1 MAGWMAWT
9 LPTAVF
15 FGAIALMLAGMTVW
29 QVLSPSV
36 ARRGVLPM
44 ETTRGDR
51 LFIGLLGSAVSV
63 LLGSAGAW
71 YLQTYGVTLGED
83 VVAKMGSSFPIQA
96 TVYADLTLSTVAT
109 AVLLGILGS
118 VLGALL
124 PALRASSIQPVLAM
138 RARR

>member
-1 MAGWMAWT
+1 
-9 LPTAVF
+9 VF

-109 AVLLGILGS
+109 AVLLGILAS